1 MEPIKIEGGMT
12 VYDVN
17 KAVILQMPS
26 KITSAE
32 LEPCKKLLRSFKKLG
47 YFMLMCR
54 EENWYTV
61 LKVRKTKNN
70 PDKFEDLVIELLQ
83 KQGEIKGLNLDEE
96 KKAIECWIYDKEKNE
111 VFMYLLFPYSWGVI
125 ECSIS

>member
-1 MEPIKIEGGMT
+1 MEPIKLEGGTT
-12 VYDVN
+12 VDDVI

-54 EENWYTV
+54 ENNYYTV
-61 LKVRKTKNN
+61 LRVRKTKNN
-70 PDKFEDLVIELLQ
+70 PDHFEDLVIELLQ
-83 KQGEIKGLNLDEE
+83 QNGNEIKGLNLNE
-96 KKAIECWIYDKEKNE
+96 KKDGVECWVYDKEKNE
-111 VFMYLLFPYSWGVI
+111 VFMYLLFQYNWGVI
-125 ECSIS
+125 ECQ

>member
-61 LKVRKTKNN
+61 LRVRKTKNN

-83 KQGEIKGLNLDEE
+83 KRGEIKGLNLDEE
-96 KKAIECWIYDKEKNE
+96 KNE
-111 VFMYLLFPYSWGVI
+111 VFMYLLFSYNWGII
-125 ECSIS
+125 ECQ

>member
-61 LKVRKTKNN
+61 LRVRKTKNN

-83 KQGEIKGLNLDEE
+83 KRGEIKGLNLDEE

-111 VFMYLLFPYSWGVI
+111 VFMYLLFSYNWGII

>member
-1 MEPIKIEGGMT
+1 
-12 VYDVN
+12 
-17 KAVILQMPS
+17 
-26 KITSAE
+26 
-32 LEPCKKLLRSFKKLG
+32 
-47 YFMLMCR
+47 MLMCR

-83 KQGEIKGLNLDEE
+83 NKGEIKGLNLDEE

-111 VFMYLLFPYSWGVI
+111 VFMYLLFPYNWGVI
-125 ECSIS
+125 ECQ